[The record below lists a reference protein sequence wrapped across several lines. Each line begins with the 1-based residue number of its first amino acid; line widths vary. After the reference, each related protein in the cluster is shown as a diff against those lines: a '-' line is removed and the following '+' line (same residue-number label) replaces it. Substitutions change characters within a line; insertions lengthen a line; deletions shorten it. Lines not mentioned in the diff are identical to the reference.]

1 MVKCNMR
8 RIAVCALVLAALAAV
23 GTAGAQEES
32 EGGFPTCPD
41 SPAASAFTDVG
52 ELSEEAQRAVS
63 CIVHYGVTR
72 GVSPTVFAPDGRV
85 TRAQMARF
93 LIRTARVLG
102 LDLPE
107 NPEASFTD
115 IAHLDEETRLDIAR
129 LRQLGVTRGA
139 AGGTFDPGRAVP
151 RGQMARFIHRLLLQ
165 AGVSLP
171 ESAEAFQDLPDPEA
185 ELTRAAGQLAAAE
198 IMPGAAPA
206 LFRPAAAVTRS
217 DMALFLAR
225 SLEAGEAQPVRLSIV
240 IEPDRLSVAGSATA
254 VVTALK
260 PNGDPYPGLLVDVF
274 AVGRLYSNGLCWLD
288 AGARINGVDAGT
300 SADCRIDPAD
310 PRTDST
316 GKVVVGLSH
325 SPVAAVNTVYAWA
338 GEEGQVFDADL
349 VGNETSAPVV
359 WRSAPTELR
368 VTSPAG
374 AKYEAKVTITAS
386 LRDSTL
392 SRQRIVI
399 QVIRD
404 ELAVHTREAT
414 VSGTQTA
421 SYQYTGPIKPKH
433 HTRTVTDTIRVFWDR
448 NGNGLHDGPAEL
460 LQERPLVWS

>member
-1 MVKCNMR
+1 MR
-8 RIAVCALVLAALAAV
+8 RIAVCALVIAALAVA
-23 GTAGAQEES
+23 GPAGAQEES
-32 EGGFPTCPD
+32 AEEGGLPSCPD
-41 SPAASAFTDVG
+41 TPAASAFTDIG
-52 ELSEEAQRAVS
+52 ELTEETRRAVA

-72 GVSPTVFAPDGRV
+72 GVSPTVYAPDGRV

-102 LDLPE
+102 LDLAE
-107 NPEASFTD
+107 DPEAPFTD

-129 LRQLGVTRGA
+129 LHQLEITRGA
-139 AGGTFDPGRAVP
+139 SGGTFDPARPVP

-171 ESAEAFQDLPDPEA
+171 ESPQTFEDLPDPEA

-206 LFRPAAAVTRS
+206 LFRPAAAVTRA

-225 SLEAGEAQPVRLSIV
+225 SLEAGEAEPVRLSIV
-240 IEPDRLSVAGSATA
+240 IDPDRLSVAGSATA
-254 VVTALK
+254 VVTAVK

-310 PRTDST
+310 PRTDSM

-325 SPVAAVNTVYAWA
+325 SPVAAVNNVYAWA

-359 WRSAPTELR
+359 WRSAPTELQ

-374 AKYEAKVTITAS
+374 AKYEEKVTISAL

-392 SRQRIVI
+392 PRQRIVI

-421 SYQYTGPIKPKH
+421 SFQYTGPVKPKH

-448 NGNGLHDGPAEL
+448 NGNGLRDGPAEL

>member
-1 MVKCNMR
+1 MR
-8 RIAVCALVLAALAAV
+8 RIAVCALVLAALAAT
-23 GTAGAQEES
+23 GAAGAQEDGA

-41 SPAASAFTDVG
+41 SPAASAFTDIG
-52 ELSEEAQRAVS
+52 QLSEERQRAIA
-63 CIVHYGVTR
+63 CILHYGVTR
-72 GVSPTVFAPDGRV
+72 GVSAAVFAPDGRV

-93 LIRTARVLG
+93 LIRTARALG
-102 LDLPE
+102 LDLSE
-107 NPEASFTD
+107 NPTSRFTD

-129 LRQLGVTRGA
+129 LLQLGVTRGA
-139 AGGTFDPGRAVP
+139 SDGIFDPGREVP

-165 AGVSLP
+165 AGIGLP
-171 ESAEAFQDLPDPEA
+171 EVLETFEDLPDSEA

-206 LFRPAAAVTRS
+206 LFRPDAAVTRS
-217 DMALFLAR
+217 DMALHLAR
-225 SLEAGEAQPVRLSIV
+225 SLETGEAQPVRLSIV
-240 IEPDRLSVAGSATA
+240 IEPDRLSTAGSTTA
-254 VVTALK
+254 EITALK
-260 PNGDPYPGLLVDVF
+260 PNGDPYPGLLIDVF

-300 SADCRIDPAD
+300 SADCRIDRAD
-310 PRTDST
+310 PRTDSM

-325 SPVAAVNTVYAWA
+325 SPTAAVNIVYAWA
-338 GEEGQVFDADL
+338 GAEGQVFDADL

-359 WRSAPTELR
+359 WRSAPTELQ

-374 AKYEAKVTITAS
+374 AKYEAEVTITAL

-404 ELAVHTREAT
+404 DLAVHTREAT
-414 VSGTQTA
+414 VSGSQTA
-421 SYQYTGPIKPKH
+421 SFQYTGPVKPKH
-433 HTRTVTDTIRVFWDR
+433 HTRVVTDTIRVFWDR
-448 NGNGLHDGPAEL
+448 NGNGLRDGPAEL